1 MKILHWMALAYSLA
15 WVTMLKLSLGFT
27 TYLVIRIFFRII
39 WKGLLHF
46 GDEE

>member
-15 WVTMLKLSLGFT
+15 WVTMLISLGLT
-27 TYLVIRIFFRII
+27 TAYLVIRIFFRII